1 MSDLPV
7 SLVWGILDRDA
18 LAAEIVLE
26 IVDDLQL
33 LLDREPTDD
42 RLKYRA
48 NSDMMFANKAA
59 VVDVDKHAHQ
69 KSASKG
75 SFVIRI
81 RSSTMKN
88 SEIYLLAIHSI
99 GHSAV
104 SWNAVAKVFDIE
116 STLETRSEEATER
129 SDQRSKARHKQ
140 EMELIRRIRDRV
152 ELSRELVTHI
162 VSGGSSRRRKKRG
175 RRTIA
180 ERNLATGGQ
189 MTHSRQR
196 KTGFGVHFM
205 LLHALTPRSC
215 TGQIM

>member
-26 IVDDLQL
+26 IVDELQL

-75 SFVIRI
+75 SFVVRIRPSTIRI
-81 RSSTMKN
+81 VRST
-88 SEIYLLAIHSI
+88 YWQSI
-99 GHSAV
+99 
-104 SWNAVAKVFDIE
+104 
-116 STLETRSEEATER
+116 RSVMPPCPGML
-129 SDQRSKARHKQ
+129 SPKSLILKARLKPEAKKPPNGATNEAKQ
-140 EMELIRRIRDRV
+140 AIN
-152 ELSRELVTHI
+152 
-162 VSGGSSRRRKKRG
+162 KRW
-175 RRTIA
+175 
-180 ERNLATGGQ
+180 N
-189 MTHSRQR
+189 
-196 KTGFGVHFM
+196 
-205 LLHALTPRSC
+205 
-215 TGQIM
+215 